1 MKYFIYGLNIFL
13 ILMIP
18 VSIFSTSI
26 EKESLST
33 SIGVK
38 GLKKN
43 NSDNT
48 ISINDIGEKSFR
60 ISDLDIQ
67 VPSAKISDVLEIQV
81 GSLAAYG
88 PDCPG
93 CSGRLGSGQNALNGN
108 IYYTD
113 AKYGKIRIVAGDSK
127 YPYGSIV
134 RIVNSR
140 MGEPFV
146 AIVLDRGGGVGL
158 GKRFTFDLLCATQ
171 KDAAAFA
178 SSHNVTFEILRYG
191 Y

>member
-1 MKYFIYGLNIFL
+1 MKYVANFISIFL
-13 ILMIP
+13 LLMIP
-18 VSIFSTSI
+18 VVLFGTSI
-26 EKESLST
+26 ETKSLVTDIRIKGIPKENKTEDTIDSLFN
-33 SIGVK
+33 I
-38 GLKKN
+38 KKIKVDVAPAAITN
-43 NSDNT
+43 
-48 ISINDIGEKSFR
+48 
-60 ISDLDIQ
+60 
-67 VPSAKISDVLEIQV
+67 VLETQV

-113 AKYGKIRIVAGDSK
+113 ATYGQIRIVAGDSK
-127 YPYGSIV
+127 YPYGTIV

-140 MGEPFV
+140 MGEPFI

-158 GKRFTFDLLCATQ
+158 NKKFTFDLLCASQ
-171 KDAAAFA
+171 GDAAAFA
-178 SSHNVTFEILRYG
+178 SSYNVTFEILRYG

>member
-1 MKYFIYGLNIFL
+1 MKYVIYFLNIFMF
-13 ILMIP
+13 LMIP
-18 VSIFSTSI
+18 VVLLGTDI
-26 EKESLST
+26 EKENLST
-33 SIGVK
+33 DIKVL
-38 GLKKN
+38 GLNEN
-43 NSDNT
+43 NVVQKRVVEDNKYKFNNLM
-48 ISINDIGEKSFR
+48 IEIAPGGRSN
-60 ISDLDIQ
+60 
-67 VPSAKISDVLEIQV
+67 VLEKQV

-113 AKYGKIRIVAGDSK
+113 SKYGKIRIVAGDSK
-127 YPYGSIV
+127 YPYGTIV

-140 MGEPFV
+140 MGEPFI

-158 GKRFTFDLLCATQ
+158 NKKFTFDLLCATQ
-171 KDAAAFA
+171 SDAAAFA
-178 SSHNVTFEILRYG
+178 SSYNVTFEILRYG

>member
-1 MKYFIYGLNIFL
+1 MKYFIYGLSIFL
-13 ILMIP
+13 LLMIP

-38 GLKKN
+38 GLER
-43 NSDNT
+43 DNVDT
-48 ISINDIGEKSFR
+48 ISINDIRDESFEV
-60 ISDLDIQ
+60 SDLNIQ
-67 VPSAKISDVLEIQV
+67 IASARMSDVLEKQV
-81 GSLAAYG
+81 GTLAAYG

-108 IYYTD
+108 IYYND

-140 MGEPFV
+140 MGEPFI
-146 AIVLDRGGGVGL
+146 AIVLDRGNGVGL
-158 GKRFTFDLLCATQ
+158 GKKFTFDLLCATQ
-171 KDAAAFA
+171 KEAAAFA
-178 SSHNVTFEILRYG
+178 SSYNVSFEILRYG